1 MKKLTISNILFIMA
15 DFETSLRPD
24 ETGVYA
30 WLTGFKVCG
39 LMNMENKEWQD
50 YSNLGINDNF
60 HYYYGKKALREWL
73 DNLFKIVDICYQN
86 EIGVKVF
93 FHNAKYDFNYI
104 LYYVLNQCNGYKNKT
119 NNYYINGSVID
130 DNNTFY
136 SAKLNYKIRSRKGN
150 NGKIKDKTLT
160 CTVHDLYKILPSK
173 LADIGQSLGYEKGKD
188 FDYDKIRPYNY
199 IPTHEEIDGYFY
211 RDIEIMC
218 KAYKRMPKF
227 FYGKYTI
234 GSIVKNLYLTEYLQK
249 LNYKASDIF
258 PIKGKCIEYNYQNN
272 NLVATGCMSMKDV
285 NKKLLQAYKGG
296 MTIYNKSYLGKC
308 LYNGKVPSNLIP
320 EIDTFKINEDIFH
333 DDVNSL
339 YPSVMNGN
347 NYPVGKPIVV
357 NSDYMEDNTKDFEK
371 YLIKEMIENKK
382 KIIIQVCIKRGKLKE
397 GKAPLFLKKDLNK
410 ELYNIK
416 KDNKITVNNSY
427 RAFYEKLDFNV
438 ENITLEEFL
447 ILKNNYDMN
456 YKINYAFIFN
466 SMEKLFD
473 DFVNDMVKLKIEY
486 DKDEFLRNC
495 YKLCMNNLY
504 GKFGEKVEKITL
516 LKNLDENGDWI
527 NKNNYDKEDETTNT
541 LIKKTSDY
549 FYPAVAVY
557 VTSYARIKMINF
569 VDLVGWNNIIYM
581 DTDSLHII
589 GENNQ
594 KKLEENNCID
604 DTKLG
609 YLKLEDIV
617 YGERVLSPKKYAFYG
632 KILKKNKE
640 MFKVKCAGL
649 PDDGQKEIKTFD
661 EFYYGL
667 TFIPDIL
674 LNEEKTK
681 YKKKIGSNEW
691 FDLPSNCVPI
701 GKLAQKNV
709 RGGIYLCP
717 CLFSIRIPDYIKL
730 QNAINFND
738 FDLTTLIL

>member
-1 MKKLTISNILFIMA
+1 MF
-15 DFETSLRPD
+15 
-24 ETGVYA
+24 
-30 WLTGFKVCG
+30 
-39 LMNMENKEWQD
+39 
-50 YSNLGINDNF
+50 
-60 HYYYGKKALREWL
+60 
-73 DNLFKIVDICYQN
+73 
-86 EIGVKVF
+86 
-93 FHNAKYDFNYI
+93 
-104 LYYVLNQCNGYKNKT
+104 
-119 NNYYINGSVID
+119 
-130 DNNTFY
+130 
-136 SAKLNYKIRSRKGN
+136 
-150 NGKIKDKTLT
+150 
-160 CTVHDLYKILPSK
+160 
-173 LADIGQSLGYEKGKD
+173 
-188 FDYDKIRPYNY
+188 
-199 IPTHEEIDGYFY
+199 
-211 RDIEIMC
+211 
-218 KAYKRMPKF
+218 
-227 FYGKYTI
+227 YTI
-234 GSIVKNLYLTEYLQK
+234 L
-249 LNYKASDIF
+249 
-258 PIKGKCIEYNYQNN
+258 
-272 NLVATGCMSMKDV
+272 SMKDV

-296 MTIYNKSYLGKC
+296 MTIYNKSYLGKV
-308 LYNGKVPSNLIP
+308 LYNDKLPVKLIP
-320 EIDTFKINEDIFH
+320 EVDAFKINEDIYH

-339 YPSVMNGN
+339 YPSVMVGN

-357 NSDYMEDNTKDFEK
+357 NSDYLEDNTKEFEE
-371 YLIKEMIENKK
+371 YLIKEMKENKK

-416 KDNKITVNNSY
+416 KDNEITVDNSY

-447 ILKNNYDMN
+447 LLKNNYDMN

-486 DKDEFLRNC
+486 DKDDFLRNC

-661 EFYYGL
+661 QFYYGL
-667 TFIPDIL
+667 NFIPDIL

-691 FDLPSNCVPI
+691 FDLPLNCIPI

-730 QNAINFND
+730 QNSIDFND

>member
-1 MKKLTISNILFIMA
+1 MKKLMNSNILFIMA

-39 LMNMENKEWQD
+39 LMNMENKEWQE
-50 YSNLGINDNF
+50 YNNLGIDSDL
-60 HYYYGKKALREWL
+60 HYYYGKKALKEWL

-86 EIGVKVF
+86 NIEVKVF
-93 FHNAKYDFNYI
+93 FHNAKYDFSYV
-104 LYYVLNQCNGYKNKT
+104 LYYILNQCNGYKNKLS
-119 NNYYINGSVID
+119 NYYINNSVID

-136 SAKLNYKIRSRKGN
+136 SAKINYKTKKRI
-150 NGKIKDKTLT
+150 NGKLKDKTLN
-160 CTVHDLYKILPSK
+160 CTIHDLYKILPSK
-173 LADIGQSLGYEKGKD
+173 LADIGNSLGYSKGKD
-188 FDYDKIRPYNY
+188 FDYDMIRAYDY
-199 IPTHEEIDGYFY
+199 IPTSEEIDGYFY
-211 RDIEIMC
+211 KDIEIMC

-234 GSIVKNLYLTEYLQK
+234 GSIVKNLYLTEYLPRLK
-249 LNYKASDIF
+249 NKASDIF
-258 PIKGKCIEYNYQNN
+258 PSDGNCPEYTYQNN
-272 NLVATGCMSMKDV
+272 KLIITGCMSMKDV

-296 MTIYNKSYLGKC
+296 MTIYNKQYLGKC
-308 LYNGKVPSNLIP
+308 LYNDKLPSKLIP
-320 EIDTFKINEDIFH
+320 EVDAFKINEDIFH

-339 YPSVMNGN
+339 YPSVMKGN
-347 NYPVGKPIVV
+347 NYPVGRPIVV
-357 NSDYMEDNTKDFEK
+357 NSDYLEDNTKDFEE
-371 YLIKEMIENKK
+371 YLIKEMNENKK
-382 KIIIQVCIKRGKLKE
+382 KIIIQVCIKRGKVKE

-416 KDNKITVNNSY
+416 KDNEISIDNSY
-427 RAFYEKLDFNV
+427 KAFYESLDFNV
-438 ENITLEEFL
+438 ENISLEEFL
-447 ILKNNYDMN
+447 VLKNNYDMN
-456 YKINYAFIFN
+456 YRINYAFIFN
-466 SMEKLFD
+466 SMKNLFD
-473 DFVNDMVKLKIEY
+473 DFINDMVKLKIEY

-527 NKNNYDKEDETTNT
+527 TKNSYDKEDETTNT

-557 VTSYARIKMINF
+557 VTSYARMKMINF
-569 VDLVGWNNIIYM
+569 VDLVGWNNIVYM

-589 GENNQ
+589 GQDNQ
-594 KKLEENNCID
+594 TKLEINNCIH

-609 YLKLEDIV
+609 YLKLEDIA
-617 YGERVLSPKKYAFYG
+617 YAERVLSPKKYAFYG
-632 KILKKNKE
+632 KVLKKNKE

-649 PDDGQKEIKTFD
+649 PDDGQKEIKSFD
-661 EFYYGL
+661 QFYYGL

-674 LNEEKTK
+674 LNEDKTK

-691 FDLPSNCVPI
+691 FNLPSNSLPI

-709 RGGIYLCP
+709 RGGIYLCS

-730 QNAINFND
+730 QNEIDFND
-738 FDLTTLIL
+738 FELNSIIL